1 MSLNLSRN
9 ALAME
14 RAMGMLLEAE
24 RHMDECAFCLLRDVI
39 VSEAQAAEHNRSIV
53 SAKEAITALKD
64 NLARSHEEVT
74 RSLLQA
80 QIQFVMHR
88 NLNSAT
94 AGCSTADSV
103 RPERDLSSLM
113 VQGEEDTET
122 TKRLSEDKMSYDG
135 TVGRGGVRRDSE

>member
-1 MSLNLSRN
+1 
-9 ALAME
+9 
-14 RAMGMLLEAE
+14 MGLLLEAE
-24 RHMDECAFCLLRDVI
+24 RHIDECASCLLRDVI

-64 NLARSHEEVT
+64 NLARSREEVT

-94 AGCSTADSV
+94 TGYSTADSV
-103 RPERDLSSLM
+103 RPERGLSSLM
-113 VQGEEDTET
+113 VQAEEDTET
-122 TKRLSEDKMSYDG
+122 TKGLSEDKMSYDG
-135 TVGRGGVRRDSE
+135 TVVYGGVRRDSE